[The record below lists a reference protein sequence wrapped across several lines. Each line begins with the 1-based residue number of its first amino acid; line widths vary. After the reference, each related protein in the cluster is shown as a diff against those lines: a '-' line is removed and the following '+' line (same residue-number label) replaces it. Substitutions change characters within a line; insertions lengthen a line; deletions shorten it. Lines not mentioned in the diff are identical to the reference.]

1 VREIRIARPPVVQ
14 DQALARWLDKLTD
27 TINGLPSF
35 SSATLI
41 TSSFTPLAGN
51 MMIYADASA
60 STVTVNLPS
69 WATMDNTMYWIKK
82 VDASANGVVVDPV
95 GAVTIDGAA
104 TLSTVT
110 QYVSYTVHLMGGNF
124 YSI

>member
-1 VREIRIARPPVVQ
+1 VQ

-69 WATMDNTMYWIKK
+69 WATMDNTMYWIKQ